1 MIQDNHG
8 YKLQH
13 AHSQK
18 ASQSE
23 IQEVINLPD
32 DIGKKK
38 ALNGY
43 QMKSNQEIIA
53 EVQKKKDVLN
63 RVNNKYAYDISNKS
77 AEELH

>member
-1 MIQDNHG
+1 M
-8 YKLQH
+8 
-13 AHSQK
+13 
-18 ASQSE
+18 
-23 IQEVINLPD
+23 NLPD

-43 QMKSNQEIIA
+43 QMKSNQEMIA